1 MIDVML
7 VDDHTVLRGGLK
19 LLLNQQ
25 EDVRV
30 VAETADASTVLQLAE
45 QTKPNVIVLDLSLGE
60 SGGLALIEPLTAF
73 DFAPRVL
80 VLSMHDDV
88 VYVRSALAAGATGY
102 VVKTIS
108 EQSLLAAVRTVAQ
121 GRVIVDLDDETL
133 NAGVFHAMARGH
145 SGQLGAMAK
154 LSDREGTVL
163 SMLGRGMTN
172 QAVAEALDVSPKT
185 VATYR
190 ARIGEKLGLHT
201 TAEFVKFA
209 KEMKIDGPNC

>member
-1 MIDVML
+1 MISVML

-25 EDVRV
+25 EDVQV
-30 VAETADASTVLQLAE
+30 VAEAADAAKVLQLAE
-45 QTKPNVIVLDLSLGE
+45 QTKPSVIVLDLSLGG
-60 SGGLALIEPLTAF
+60 SGGLALIEPLTAL

-133 NAGVFHAMARGH
+133 NASVFHAMARGH
-145 SGQLGAMAK
+145 SGQLGAIAK
-154 LSDREGTVL
+154 LSDRERKVL

-172 QAVAEALDVSPKT
+172 QAVADALDVSPKT

-190 ARIGEKLGLHT
+190 ARIGEKLGIHT

-209 KEMKIDGPNC
+209 REMKIDGVEM

>member
-1 MIDVML
+1 M
-7 VDDHTVLRGGLK
+7 RW
-19 LLLNQQ
+19 
-25 EDVRV
+25 
-30 VAETADASTVLQLAE
+30 
-45 QTKPNVIVLDLSLGE
+45 
-60 SGGLALIEPLTAF
+60 
-73 DFAPRVL
+73 
-80 VLSMHDDV
+80 
-88 VYVRSALAAGATGY
+88 
-102 VVKTIS
+102 
-108 EQSLLAAVRTVAQ
+108 
-121 GRVIVDLDDETL
+121 
-133 NAGVFHAMARGH
+133 RGH

-154 LSDREGTVL
+154 LSDREGKVL